1 MCGRAIKGMPDDQ
14 SGPVAN
20 DHEFTITVEQAA
32 DRYARAGHPRTI
44 RAIQKYCARGDLE
57 ARKAETSYGER
68 YLISISSISRH
79 LAQIEELR
87 QSNIH
92 DRPRTF
98 AAGRAPEDQKDE
110 PAIDEPS
117 VREQPRPDAAVPEA
131 ETQRTRPGRGIIRAS
146 NKHRNSAL
154 RAARQM
160 LQSTIEIRS
169 FAILI

>member
-1 MCGRAIKGMPDDQ
+1 MPALAI
-14 SGPVAN
+14 PVPSAPSKNIVRVAILRPAKPKRPMAN
-20 DHEFTITVEQAA
+20 VT
-32 DRYARAGHPRTI
+32 
-44 RAIQKYCARGDLE
+44 
-57 ARKAETSYGER
+57 
-68 YLISISSISRH
+68 LISISSISRH

-117 VREQPRPDAAVPEA
+117 VHEQPRPDAAVPEA